1 MPGRPLL
8 DNDKKDKVVST
19 YLSEEE
25 SKKLDD
31 YIKDNYISSRAWFIR
46 MLIFA
51 KMENRLLELPR
62 YMKYS
67 KEDVEAI
74 SEMIERKD
82 FITLLSFLQDEE
94 KKRMLFQILQDKEKS
109 DFLFSMIQDSKFLTG
124 R

>member
-8 DNDKKDKVVST
+8 HNNKKEKVVST
-19 YLSEEE
+19 YLSEED
-25 SKKLDD
+25 SKKFDD
-31 YIKDNYISSRAWFIR
+31 YIKDNHISSRAWVIR

-62 YMKYS
+62 YLKYS

-74 SEMIERKD
+74 SEMIEKKD

-124 R
+124 M

>member
-46 MLIFA
+46 MLISA
-51 KMENRLLELPR
+51 KMENRLLELPC
-62 YMKYS
+62 YLKYS

-82 FITLLSFLQDEE
+82 FITLLSFLQDGE

-109 DFLFSMIQDSKFLTG
+109 DFLFSMIQNSKFLTG

>member
-62 YMKYS
+62 YLKYS

-94 KKRMLFQILQDKEKS
+94 KNECY
-109 DFLFSMIQDSKFLTG
+109 SKFC
-124 R
+124 RIKR

>member
-62 YMKYS
+62 YLKYS

-94 KKRMLFQILQDKEKS
+94 KNECY
-109 DFLFSMIQDSKFLTG
+109 SKFC
-124 R
+124 RIKRKAIFCFP

>member
-62 YMKYS
+62 YLKYS

>member
-51 KMENRLLELPR
+51 KMELPN
-62 YMKYS
+62 
-67 KEDVEAI
+67 
-74 SEMIERKD
+74 
-82 FITLLSFLQDEE
+82 QH
-94 KKRMLFQILQDKEKS
+94 QC
-109 DFLFSMIQDSKFLTG
+109 DFLHRNRKLGIETIYIQLE
-124 R
+124 